1 MQMITDFFKML
12 SDVFR
17 IVSRTTKPVELL
29 VEQTTYNLVTS
40 RDEARINAA
49 KSKKELMKNSGVTAK
64 ELADLDAELW
74 G

>member
-49 KSKKELMKNSGVTAK
+49 KAKKELMKSSGVTAK
-64 ELADLDAELW
+64 ELEELDKELW

>member
-49 KSKKELMKNSGVTAK
+49 KAKKELMKTSGVTEK
-64 ELADLDAELW
+64 ELAALDAELW

>member
-40 RDEARINAA
+40 RDEARIAAA
-49 KSKKELMKNSGVTAK
+49 KSKKDLMKNSGVTEK
-64 ELADLDAELW
+64 ELAALDAELW
-74 G
+74 D

>member
-40 RDEARINAA
+40 RDEARIAA
-49 KSKKELMKNSGVTAK
+49 VKSKKELMKNSGVTAK
-64 ELADLDAELW
+64 EIADLDAELW